1 MMQALK
7 NKKYYYY
14 YYTTKKYFLTVYAAM
29 SLNVFP
35 NMHTHFFWK
44 KSKQTAAVE
53 NSQQF

>member
-14 YYTTKKYFLTVYAAM
+14 YINYKKKYFLTVYAAM

-35 NMHTHFFWK
+35 KNMHNTHTFFERVN
-44 KSKQTAAVE
+44 KQLLLI
-53 NSQQF
+53 F